1 MKTRRIALA
10 AVLVAGIG
18 LTDMGTAAAQTSG
31 SESFKG
37 LLVASGLS
45 GEREVVASVI
55 VAHGVFNGVGRIVE
69 VDNLPTDPDNVSR
82 DDLVFRRGT
91 MHIKVVNGEFN
102 FSLNPRTCVFT
113 ASAEQEGTIEG
124 GTGRFA
130 DASGTF
136 TGSVHARGLL
146 RRNPDRSCSQEQA
159 PLIEVDKVVANGTL
173 TF

>member
-1 MKTRRIALA
+1 
-10 AVLVAGIG
+10 
-18 LTDMGTAAAQTSG
+18 
-31 SESFKG
+31 
-37 LLVASGLS
+37 VASGLS
-45 GEREVVASVI
+45 GERKVVSSVVVAR
-55 VAHGVFNGVGRIVE
+55 GVFRGVGRIVE

-91 MHIKVVNGEFN
+91 MHIKVINGEFN
-102 FSLNPRTCVFT
+102 FSLDPRTCLFT
-113 ASAEQEGTIEG
+113 ASVEQEGTVEG

-130 DASGTF
+130 DATGTF

-159 PLIEVDKVVANGTL
+159 PLIEVDKIAASGTL